1 MRDYSVVSP
10 RFWIG
15 TTGKE
20 LRGNPPAQ
28 VLALYLMTSPH
39 ANMIGV
45 FHCPLIYMAHET
57 GLGMEV
63 ASKALQSL
71 IESKFCTYEESSETV
86 FVHRMAAFQ
95 IGDHLSEQDKRCKG
109 VERDW
114 NNIPSRQLQQAFFAI
129 YSVAFHLP
137 KQSRKARGTEAP
149 SKPPRSQEQ
158 EQEQEQDK
166 EEANASLSA
175 SPQQTEPDEPEDGVP
190 PCPFDSLIDSYEAA
204 LPVLPTV
211 RRSLFAKG
219 ANGKALRA
227 RWRWVMTAKH
237 ERGERKGERLAIT
250 AEDGRAWFSRYFE
263 YVADSDFLSGR
274 NGKFQSCDLGWLV
287 TAANFEK
294 VLSGKYHHEQREAA
308 NA

>member
-1 MRDYSVVSP
+1 MRDYGVVSP

-71 IESKFCTYEESSETV
+71 IEAKFCTYEESSETV

-109 VERDW
+109 VEREW

-158 EQEQEQDK
+158 EQDQEQDQ
-166 EEANASLSA
+166 EPPL
-175 SPQQTEPDEPEDGVP
+175 SPQGGGFDEFWSAYPKKVGKDDARRAFQKRKPDGE
-190 PCPFDSLIDSYEAA
+190 LLALMLAA
-204 LPVLPTV
+204 
-211 RRSLFAKG
+211 
-219 ANGKALRA
+219 
-227 RWRWVMTAKH
+227 
-237 ERGERKGERLAIT
+237 I
-250 AEDGRAWFSRYFE
+250 
-263 YVADSDFLSGR
+263 
-274 NGKFQSCDLGWLV
+274 
-287 TAANFEK
+287 AA
-294 VLSGKYHHEQREAA
+294 QRESQAWIRDGGQYIP
-308 NA
+308 NPSTWLNQGRWQDETDPVQQNGEHSSLGMFV